1 MFPIQRK
8 YNRINYSTLIDRK
21 QNEKGKTK
29 LREELLSAMGNAAHE
44 VRKWPQKEVRIFH
57 HNDSD
62 GLTSGAILTKAF
74 KRAGFKVQ
82 RSCLEKPYP
91 KLLHK
96 IYEQTGGLIIFADFA
111 GRIAPLLSDLN
122 RSRNLTLILDH
133 HVAEASTDPMV
144 HNLDPDLYGL
154 KGDRDISGSTT
165 CYLFA
170 KTLAASNCDLAH
182 IATIGA
188 VGDEFFVDG
197 CLAAENRDAALEA
210 VEQGKLEIRKHETG
224 ERYFLQTSK
233 QPVACDELGAYLDT
247 LGAAGYYQNGPD
259 MGIQVCLKGACA
271 ESDGMLK
278 KLQAIQNKAF
288 ENEISKIQSEGL
300 KKTANIQW
308 FHVKNR
314 FAPMGVKM
322 IGVFC
327 DAIKNSENVD
337 PQRYVAGFQII
348 PNEIPGFGPIEF
360 NEVKI
365 SMRVSAQ
372 IEAQIRANKKMG
384 LNILLPEATNKLG
397 GFSDACHSLTA
408 ATTVAIGKEELLIE
422 EMEKILEKQEC

>member
-1 MFPIQRK
+1 ME
-8 YNRINYSTLIDRK
+8 NS
-21 QNEKGKTK
+21 
-29 LREELLSAMGNAAHE
+29 AHE
-44 VRKWPQKEVRIFH
+44 VKQWPQKEVQIFH

-62 GLTSGAILTKAF
+62 GLTSGAILTTAF
-74 KRAGFKVQ
+74 ERADFKVQ

-96 IYEQTGGLIIFADFA
+96 IYDQTGGLIIFADFA

-122 RSRNLTLILDH
+122 KSRNLTLILDH

-170 KTLAASNCDLAH
+170 KTLDASNGDLAH
-182 IATIGA
+182 MAAIGA

-197 CLAAENRDAALEA
+197 CLAGENRDAATEA
-210 VEQGKLEIRKHETG
+210 AKQGKLEIRKHETG
-224 ERYFLQTSK
+224 ERYYLNTSRGS
-233 QPVACDELGAYLDT
+233 VACDELGAYLDT
-247 LGAAGYYQNGPD
+247 LGAAGYYQKGPD
-259 MGIQVCLKGACA
+259 MGIKVCLEGATS
-271 ESDGMLK
+271 ESDQMLE
-278 KLQAIQNKAF
+278 KLQAIQHKAF
-288 ENEISKIQSEGL
+288 EKEISKIQSDGL
-300 KKTANIQW
+300 KKTVNIQW
-308 FHVKNR
+308 FHVENR
-314 FAPMGVKM
+314 FVPMGVKM

-327 DAIKNSENVD
+327 DAIKNSEVVD
-337 PQRYVAGFQII
+337 KHRYVAGFQII
-348 PNEIPGFGPIEF
+348 PNEIPGFGPMEF

-372 IEAQIRANKKMG
+372 IEAEIRANKKMG

-408 ATTVAIGKEELLIE
+408 ATTVAIGKEEQLIE
-422 EMEKILEKQEC
+422 EMEKILRE

>member
-1 MFPIQRK
+1 M
-8 YNRINYSTLIDRK
+8 
-21 QNEKGKTK
+21 
-29 LREELLSAMGNAAHE
+29 REALLTAMGNAVDE

-74 KRAGFKVQ
+74 ERSGFKVQ

-96 IYEQTGGLIIFADFA
+96 IYEQTSGLIIFADFA

-133 HVAEASTDPMV
+133 HAAEASTDPMV

-170 KTLAASNCDLAH
+170 RALDPANEDLAH
-182 IATIGA
+182 IAAIGA

-197 CLAAENRDAALEA
+197 CLAGENRNAAKEA
-210 VEQGKLEIRKHETG
+210 VNQGKLEIQKHDTG
-224 ERYFLQTSK
+224 ERYVLLTAR

-259 MGIQVCLKGACA
+259 MGIRVSLEGTCT
-271 ESDGMLK
+271 ESDRMLE
-278 KLQAIQNKAF
+278 KLQAIQHKAF
-288 ENEISKIQSEGL
+288 EKEISKIQSEGL

-308 FHVKNR
+308 FHVENR
-314 FAPMGVKM
+314 FSPMGVKM

-327 DAIKNSENVD
+327 DAIKNSDNVD

-372 IEAQIRANKKMG
+372 IEAEIRVNKKMG

-408 ATTVAIGKEELLIE
+408 ATTVAIGKEEALIE
-422 EMEKILEKQEC
+422 EMERILEKQA

>member
-1 MFPIQRK
+1 M
-8 YNRINYSTLIDRK
+8 
-21 QNEKGKTK
+21 
-29 LREELLSAMGNAAHE
+29 REQLLKAMENSVHE
-44 VRKWPQKEVRIFH
+44 VKQWPQKEVQIFH

-62 GLTSGAILTKAF
+62 GLTSGAILTTAF
-74 KRAGFKVQ
+74 ERADFKVQ

-96 IYEQTGGLIIFADFA
+96 IYDQTGGLIIFADFA

-122 RSRNLTLILDH
+122 KSRNLTLILDH

-170 KTLAASNCDLAH
+170 KTLDASNGDLAH
-182 IATIGA
+182 LAAIGA

-197 CLAAENRDAALEA
+197 CLAGENRNAAAEA
-210 VEQGKLEIRKHETG
+210 VKQGKLEIRKHETG
-224 ERYFLQTSK
+224 ERYYLNTSRGL
-233 QPVACDELGAYLDT
+233 VACDELGAYLDT
-247 LGAAGYYQNGPD
+247 LGAAGYYQKGPD
-259 MGIQVCLKGACA
+259 MGIKVCLEGATS
-271 ESDGMLK
+271 ESDQMLE
-278 KLQAIQNKAF
+278 KLQAIQHKAF
-288 ENEISKIQSEGL
+288 EKEISKIQSDGL

-308 FHVKNR
+308 FHVENR

-327 DAIKNSENVD
+327 DAIKNSEAVD
-337 PQRYVAGFQII
+337 KHRYVAGFQII
-348 PNEIPGFGPIEF
+348 PNEIPGFGSMEF

-365 SMRVSAQ
+365 SMRVPAQ
-372 IEAQIRANKKMG
+372 IEAEIRANKKMG

-408 ATTVAIGKEELLIE
+408 ATTVAIGKEEALIE
-422 EMEKILEKQEC
+422 EMEKLLSQ

>member
-1 MFPIQRK
+1 MK
-8 YNRINYSTLIDRK
+8 
-21 QNEKGKTK
+21 EA
-29 LREELLSAMGNAAHE
+29 LLTAMETAVEE
-44 VRKWPQKEVRIFH
+44 VRQWPQKQVQVFH

-62 GLTSGAILTKAF
+62 GLTAGAILTKAF
-74 KRAGFKVQ
+74 TRAGFKVQ

-91 KLLHK
+91 KLLHGV
-96 IYEQTGGLIIFADFA
+96 YEQTGALIVFADFA
-111 GRIAPLLSDLN
+111 GRIAPMLSDLN
-122 RSRNLTLILDH
+122 QGRNLTLILDH
-133 HVAEASTDPMV
+133 HVAEQSTDPRV
-144 HNLDPDLYGL
+144 HNLDPDLFGL

-170 KTLAASNCDLAH
+170 KALDTSNADLAS

-197 CLAAENRDAALEA
+197 CLAGENRDAASEA
-210 VEQGKLEIRKHETG
+210 VAQGSLEIHKQDNG
-224 ERYFLQTSK
+224 ERYYLNTANG
-233 QPVACDELGAYLDT
+233 PVACDELGAYLDT

-259 MGIQVCLKGACA
+259 MGIKVCLEGASS
-271 ESDGMLK
+271 ESDRMVD

-288 ENEISKIQSEGL
+288 EKQILKIQSDGL
-300 KKTANIQW
+300 TQTANIQW

-314 FAPMGVKM
+314 FSPMGVKM

-327 DAIKNSENVD
+327 DAIKNSNDVD
-337 PQRYVAGFQII
+337 PHRYLAGFQII

-365 SMRVSAQ
+365 SMRVSKQ
-372 IEAQIRANKKMG
+372 IEAEIRADKKMG

-397 GFSDACHSLTA
+397 GFSDACHTLTA
-408 ATTVAIGKEELLIE
+408 ATTVAIGKEEQLIQ
-422 EMEKILEKQEC
+422 EMESILQKQNM